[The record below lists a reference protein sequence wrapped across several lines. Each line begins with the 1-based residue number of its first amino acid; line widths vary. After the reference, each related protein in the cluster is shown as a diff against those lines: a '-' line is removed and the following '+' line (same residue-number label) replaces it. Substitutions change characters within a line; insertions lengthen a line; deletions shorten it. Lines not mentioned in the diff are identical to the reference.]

1 MNFEMNISQFSPHI
15 FWSYDK
21 SKDLPEEVV
30 IEQVLFNGEIEDFDL
45 LFKSC
50 SRESIEKVVVR
61 YEKNGM
67 REKRTNFIRKM
78 YLS

>member
-1 MNFEMNISQFSPHI
+1 MKISQFSPHI

-30 IEQVLFNGEIEDFDL
+30 IEQLLFNGEIEDIDL

-50 SRESIEKVVVR
+50 SRENIEKVVIR
-61 YEKNGM
+61 YEKNGKG
-67 REKRTNFIRKM
+67 RSEPIF
-78 YLS
+78 

>member
-1 MNFEMNISQFSPHI
+1 MKISQFSPHI

-30 IEQVLFNGEIEDFDL
+30 IEQVLFHGELEDFDL

-50 SRESIEKVVVR
+50 CKESIEKVVEK
-61 YEKNGM
+61 YEKEGK
-67 REKRTNFIRKM
+67 REKRTNFIRM
-78 YLS
+78 IYLS

>member
-1 MNFEMNISQFSPHI
+1 MKISQFSPHI

-30 IEQVLFNGEIEDFDL
+30 IEQVLFNGEIEDIDL

-50 SRESIEKVVVR
+50 SRENIEKVVIL
-61 YEKNGM
+61 YEKEGK
-67 REKRTNFIRKM
+67 REKRTNFIRMM

>member
-1 MNFEMNISQFSPHI
+1 MKISQFSPHI

-30 IEQVLFNGEIEDFDL
+30 IEQVLFHGELEDFDL

-50 SRESIEKVVVR
+50 SKESIEKVVEK
-61 YEKNGM
+61 YEKEGK
-67 REKRTNFIRKM
+67 REKRTNFIRM
-78 YLS
+78 IYLS